1 MSSDIWTQCAG
12 PSEIRVLRL
21 TAWRVVESQHQV
33 STRKLVDTLEEQALL
48 EELIDSAKPP
58 ATADGRQHYLLTTPF
73 RYPPLAHGSRFG
85 DRRGRGIWYG
95 ASTVATAMA
104 EVAYYRLV
112 FLEGTT
118 ADLGRITVELT
129 AFRVH
134 TRTARGVDL
143 VEVPFAAHRRVIAS
157 PSRYRATQ
165 ALGAAMR
172 ADGVEMCRYP
182 SARDPNAG
190 VNVAVFVPTVFGRST
205 PQGYQSWRCSADR
218 DIVEITRRD
227 LTVKESLV
235 FERRV
240 FLVNH
245 RLPMPAVE

>member
-12 PSEIRVLRL
+12 PSEIRTLRL

-33 STRKLVDTLEEQALL
+33 STRKLVDTLDEQALL

-58 ATADGRQHYLLTTPF
+58 DTTGGRQHYLLTTPF
-73 RYPPLAHGSRFG
+73 RYPPLRFGSRFG
-85 DRRGRGIWYG
+85 DRRQRGIWYG
-95 ASTVATAMA
+95 ASTVPTAMA

-112 FLEGTT
+112 FLEGTAANLGHIT
-118 ADLGRITVELT
+118 ADLT

-134 TRTARGVDL
+134 TRTSRGVDL
-143 VEVPFAAHRRVIAS
+143 VAEPFAAHRRAIAS
-157 PSRYRATQ
+157 PSRYRASQ

-182 SARDPNAG
+182 SARDPAGG
-190 VNVAVFVPTVFGRST
+190 VNVAVFVSTVFGRSM
-205 PQGYQSWRCSADR
+205 PQGQQSWRCTASR

-227 LTVKESLV
+227 LAVKESLV
-235 FERRV
+235 FARRV

-245 RLPMPAVE
+245 KLPMPAVQ

>member
-12 PSEIRVLRL
+12 RSEIRTLRL

-33 STRKLVDTLEEQALL
+33 STRKLVDTLDERALL

-58 ATADGRQHYLLTTPF
+58 DTTVGRQHYLLTTPF
-73 RYPPLAHGSRFG
+73 RYPPLRYGSRFG
-85 DRRGRGIWYG
+85 DSRRRGIWYG
-95 ASTVATAMA
+95 AATVPTAMA

-118 ADLGRITVELT
+118 ANLAHITVDLT

-143 VEVPFAAHRRVIAS
+143 VAEPFATHRRAISS

-172 ADGVEMCRYP
+172 ADDVEMCRYP
-182 SARDPNAG
+182 SARDPHGG

-205 PQGYQSWRCSADR
+205 PQGQQNWRCTASR
-218 DIVEITRRD
+218 DVVEITRRD
-227 LTVKESLV
+227 LAVKESLV

-240 FLVNH
+240 FLLNH
-245 RLPMPAVE
+245 KLPMPAVE

>member
-12 PSEIRVLRL
+12 PSEIRALRL

-58 ATADGRQHYLLTTPF
+58 ATADTHHHYLLTTPF
-73 RYPPLAHGSRFG
+73 RYPPLTHGSRFG
-85 DRRGRGIWYG
+85 DRRERGIWYG
-95 ASTVATAMA
+95 AATVATAMA

-112 FLEGTT
+112 FLEGTA
-118 ADLGRITVELT
+118 ADLGCVTVDLT

-143 VEVPFAAHRRVIAS
+143 VDVPFAAHRRVIAS

-165 ALGAAMR
+165 SLGGAMR

-182 SARDPNAG
+182 SARDPHAG
-190 VNVAVFVPTVFGRST
+190 VNVAVFVPSVFGRSA

-218 DIVEITRRD
+218 NIVEITRRD
-227 LTVKESLV
+227 LTAKESLV